1 MDHVLFFIFILKT
14 TDEKC
19 MLFISCF
26 IISFKTEFIRSYFLC
41 NTYFFRRHYN
51 SLMNVTKLNDRIEM
65 KKKELVY
72 LVEKY
77 GFTHDKVISFSQELD
92 RLLNLLLEIKTRKK
106 RCSL

>member
-1 MDHVLFFIFILKT
+1 
-14 TDEKC
+14 
-19 MLFISCF
+19 
-26 IISFKTEFIRSYFLC
+26 
-41 NTYFFRRHYN
+41 
-51 SLMNVTKLNDRIEM
+51 MNVKKLNDRIEM

-92 RLLNLLLEIKTRKK
+92 RLLNLLLEIKTKRK

>member
-1 MDHVLFFIFILKT
+1 
-14 TDEKC
+14 
-19 MLFISCF
+19 
-26 IISFKTEFIRSYFLC
+26 
-41 NTYFFRRHYN
+41 
-51 SLMNVTKLNDRIEM
+51 MNVTKLNDRIEM

-92 RLLNLLLEIKTRKK
+92 RLLNMLLEIKTRKK

>member
-1 MDHVLFFIFILKT
+1 
-14 TDEKC
+14 
-19 MLFISCF
+19 
-26 IISFKTEFIRSYFLC
+26 
-41 NTYFFRRHYN
+41 
-51 SLMNVTKLNDRIEM
+51 MNVTKLNDRIEM

-77 GFTHDKVISFSQELD
+77 GFSHDKVISFSQELD